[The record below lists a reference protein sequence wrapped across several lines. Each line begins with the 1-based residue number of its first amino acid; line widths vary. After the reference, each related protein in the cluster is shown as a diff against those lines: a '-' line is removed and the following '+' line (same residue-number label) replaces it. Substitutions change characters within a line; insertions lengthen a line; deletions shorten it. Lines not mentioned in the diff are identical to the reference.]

1 MKLGLLLG
9 CALLVASPM
18 TESDAP
24 IEESTSEVIESES
37 TSENIN
43 PSSTTEETKT
53 DVDEVK
59 QWLELFFSADKV
71 AMYLSWVAY
80 IGTIIGLVA
89 NIKKLKSANQMTL
102 KNVRDEIEKVI
113 GDEVKKD
120 IDAILPKVL
129 KTQES
134 TNDILSIFS
143 KILAL
148 SQENT
153 PESRVAI
160 LDLISRLGTTG
171 QEVIDNAREV
181 IAEEQRLIEEHK
193 DEINKKLDDIIGE
206 EKEEEE
212 TPSYDGTSI

>member
-1 MKLGLLLG
+1 MMKLGLLLG

-24 IEESTSEVIESES
+24 IEESTSEVVESESES
-37 TSENIN
+37 TST
-43 PSSTTEETKT
+43 TTEETTETKT
-53 DVDEVK
+53 EVDEVK
-59 QWLELFFSADKV
+59 EWLGQFFSADKV

-89 NIKKLKSANQMTL
+89 NIKKLKNANQMTL

-171 QEVIDNAREV
+171 QEVVDNAKEV

-193 DEINKKLDDIIGE
+193 DEINKKLDEIIGE
-206 EKEEEE
+206 EKEEESQ
-212 TPSYDGTSI
+212 SYDGTSI

>member
-1 MKLGLLLG
+1 MMKLGLLVG

-18 TESDAP
+18 SDSETP
-24 IEESTSEVIESES
+24 VEENNTSEVATTSSADTTSSASSTSE
-37 TSENIN
+37 
-43 PSSTTEETKT
+43 K
-53 DVDEVK
+53 VDEVK
-59 QWLELFFSADKV
+59 KWVAEVFSADKV

-89 NIKKLKSANQMTL
+89 NIKKLKNSNQLTL
-102 KNVRDEIEKVI
+102 KNVRDDIEKVI
-113 GDEVKKD
+113 GEEVKKD

-129 KTQES
+129 KTQET
-134 TNDILSIFS
+134 TNEILSIFS

-160 LDLISRLGTTG
+160 LDLISKLGTTG
-171 QEVIDNAREV
+171 QEVVDNAKEV

-193 DEINKKLDDIIGE
+193 DEINKKLDEIIGE
-206 EKEEEE
+206 DGNSS
-212 TPSYDGTSI
+212 SYDGTSI